1 MKAIHRRM
9 VVTGAVAAGIAAVTQ
24 SRSVTDRNQA
34 DSLTCSI
41 NDLKGSAVATHVIA
55 MPGVYYAEDNIF
67 GTSGKCGIEI
77 RADHVHI
84 DLKGYSLLGVPGS
97 LSGVIGAGV
106 RGCVVTNG
114 PVSHWGRCGID
125 LRECTGCEVERVTA
139 SYNGESGMRLNAS
152 IVRECVCSSN
162 DVSGVD
168 VQSDSVLAGCTCI
181 GNAECG
187 MRIGRGCRVSDSH
200 VAGGRCGY
208 FVWGRDNLL
217 VRNTARCA
225 NGFSICAGNAYGPFV
240 QVAGVGAVAA
250 VPGVEHPLANI
261 TF

>member
-1 MKAIHRRM
+1 M
-9 VVTGAVAAGIAAVTQ
+9 VVTGAAAAGIAAVTRCL
-24 SRSVTDRNQA
+24 SWSERNQA
-34 DSLTCSI
+34 DKLAFSI
-41 NDLKGSAVATHVIA
+41 NDLKGSAVATHVIT
-55 MPGVYYAEDNIF
+55 MPGVYYAAGDIF

-84 DLKGYSLLGVPGS
+84 DLRGHTVLGVPGS
-97 LSGVIGAGV
+97 LSGVLGVGV

-114 PVSHWGRCGID
+114 SVSHWGGCGID
-125 LRECTGCEVERVTA
+125 LLECTGCEVERVAA
-139 SYNGESGMRLNAS
+139 SYNGESGMRLDAS

-162 DVSGVD
+162 GVSGVD
-168 VQSDSVLAGCTCI
+168 VHTDSVLAGCTCI
-181 GNAECG
+181 ANVECG
-187 MRIGRGCRVSDSH
+187 MRIGRGCRVSDNH
-200 VAGGRCGY
+200 AVGGRCGY

-225 NGFSICAGNAYGPFV
+225 NGFSICAGNAYGPFF